1 MSRRLSMEGASAMIF
16 GPDPTFILIF
26 GIAVLLAVLSVPGL
40 LALGLA
46 LALPR
51 SRRHVLARPWRFG
64 LLGGVLLCFAALGV
78 LMLCQERQ
86 MEAEMQAE
94 HDALNPRL
102 ERDLQLGELT
112 FPAGSQVRLD
122 TFEPLDW
129 EGQPQPHGLDSLIEA
144 WLPKPQQV
152 LGLEVDALELPLHHY
167 FSRLRL
173 ARDSQVEGWPCSG
186 NDWVEYRREVEE
198 RLQPSRWHFDR
209 CPLVPGSRLLGV
221 DWPLGSQ
228 VYRNGAGWT
237 LRVSDSAAPLRLD
250 GMSLLEL
257 SLVLDGNRAL
267 LRWDGRLTEP
277 FALGEWDYPAGTRV
291 RYLDGLRLLFSP
303 TRDAPARNRVNGE
316 QLAFGQSLIQAR
328 EGQVQGRESN
338 ERMGVIDVWE

>member
-51 SRRHVLARPWRFG
+51 SRRHVLARPWRYG
-64 LLGGVLLCFAALGV
+64 VLGVLLLGFAALGV
-78 LMLCQERQ
+78 LMLCEERR
-86 MEAEMQAE
+86 MEAERQAE

-102 ERDLQLGELT
+102 ERDLQLGELV

-129 EGQPQPHGLDSLIEA
+129 QDQPQPHGLESLIEA

-152 LGLEVDALELPLHHY
+152 LGLEVDALELPLHY
-167 FSRLRL
+167 SFSRMRL
-173 ARDSQVEGWPCSG
+173 VRDSVVEGWPCAG

-209 CPLVPGSRLLGV
+209 CPLVPGSRLFGLE
-221 DWPLGSQ
+221 WPLGSL
-228 VYRNGAGWT
+228 VYGNGYGWT
-237 LRVSDSAAPLRLD
+237 LRVSDSAGPLPLE

-257 SLVLDGNRAL
+257 NLMLDGDRHL
-267 LRWDGRLTEP
+267 LRWDGRLAEP
-277 FALGEWDYPAGTRV
+277 HALGDWDYSAGTRV
-291 RYLDGLRLLFSP
+291 RHLDDQRLLLSP
-303 TRDAPARNRVNGE
+303 TRDAPARNRVSGE
-316 QLAFGQSLIQAR
+316 QVTFGQSLVQAR
-328 EGQVQGRESN
+328 DGRELGRESN
-338 ERMGVIDVWE
+338 ERMGVNDVWE

>member
-1 MSRRLSMEGASAMIF
+1 MIF

-40 LALGLA
+40 LGLGLA

-51 SRRHVLARPWRFG
+51 SRRHVLARPWRYG
-64 LLGGVLLCFAALGV
+64 VLGVLLLGFAVLGV
-78 LMLCQERQ
+78 LMLCEERR

-102 ERDLQLGELT
+102 ERDLQLGELV

-129 EGQPQPHGLDSLIEA
+129 QDQPRPHGLESLIEA
-144 WLPKPQQV
+144 WLPQPQPV

-173 ARDSQVEGWPCSG
+173 ARDSQVDGWPCAG

-228 VYRNGAGWT
+228 VYRTGPGWT
-237 LRVSDSAAPLRLD
+237 LRVSNSAGPQALE

-257 SLVLDGNRAL
+257 SLVLDADRAL
-267 LRWDGRLTEP
+267 QRWDGRLAEP
-277 FALGEWDYPAGTRV
+277 HALGDWDYPAGTRV
-291 RYLDGLRLLFSP
+291 RHLDDQRLLLSP
-303 TRDAPARNRVNGE
+303 TRDAPARNRVDGE
-316 QLAFGQSLIQAR
+316 QVDFGRSIVQAR
-328 EGQVQGRESN
+328 DGRELGRESN